1 MKELTKAEEQIMQA
15 LWKIEQGFAK
25 DIIAE
30 IEGKQPAYNTT
41 LTMLRILVE
50 KGFVEYETFGKAF
63 RYKPVYSKE
72 AYSKFRMNGLKTN
85 YFEGSSKEMLSF
97 FIKEEN
103 IDLKDLEDII
113 KNFKK

>member
-15 LWKIEQGFAK
+15 LWKIEKGFAK
-25 DIIAE
+25 DIITE
-30 IEGKQPAYNTT
+30 VEGKQPAYNTV

-63 RYKPVYSKE
+63 RYAPIYSKE
-72 AYSKFRMNGLKTN
+72 EYSKFRLDGLKTN
-85 YFEGSSKEMLSF
+85 YFEGSSANMLSF

-103 IDLKDLEDII
+103 IDLKDLEEMI